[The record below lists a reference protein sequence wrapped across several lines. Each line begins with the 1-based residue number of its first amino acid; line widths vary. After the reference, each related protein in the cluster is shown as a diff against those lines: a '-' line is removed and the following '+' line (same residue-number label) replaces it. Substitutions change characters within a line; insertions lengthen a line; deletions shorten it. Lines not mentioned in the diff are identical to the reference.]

1 MTNLEPIPRTDPVA
15 EGRRISEAV
24 TQDGVELRLTGGVAV
39 ALRCPSA
46 QAPPLSRQYADI
58 DAVGHASQRARIG
71 DLLTA
76 LGYEADESFNAVQG
90 ARRLLY
96 WDLRNQR
103 QFDVFLDRV
112 EMCHNIDLSKRLAT
126 EQGTLAPA
134 DLLLMKLQV
143 VETNAKD
150 LLDIIALLV
159 DHDFTDDDAGLNL
172 PYLVKLTSADWG
184 LWRTVTMVAARAEV
198 HARSCGDFIGCSRAQ
213 QQVQV
218 FLDAV
223 TRSPKSAGW
232 RIRAKIGERVR
243 WYEVPEDAR

>member
-1 MTNLEPIPRTDPVA
+1 MSADETTPRTDPAA

-46 QAPPLSRQYADI
+46 HAPPLSRQYADI

-71 DLLTA
+71 NLLTA
-76 LGYEADESFNAVQG
+76 LGYEADESFNAVHG
-90 ARRLLY
+90 ARRLFY
-96 WDLRNQR
+96 WDTRNQR

-112 EMCHNIDLSKRLAT
+112 EMCHVIDLSKRLAT
-126 EQGTLAPA
+126 EHGTLAPA

-143 VETNAKD
+143 VETNPKD
-150 LLDIIALLV
+150 LIDIIALLV
-159 DHDFTDDDAGLNL
+159 DHDFTADDTGLNL
-172 PYLVKLTSADWG
+172 PYLVKLTSSDWG
-184 LWRTVTMVAARAEV
+184 LWRTVTLVASRAEA
-198 HARSCGDFIGCSRAQ
+198 HARSCGDFAGSSRAQ

-223 TRSPKSAGW
+223 TKSPKSAGW
-232 RIRAKIGERVR
+232 RLRGKIGERVK
-243 WYEVPEDAR
+243 WYELPEEAH